1 MILPRNQGFFL
12 DEKSSI
18 FSIKYQISRCKAAE
32 NEAET
37 LVANTALFVF
47 STGSKYWPSE
57 IHVVVQKKAVS

>member
-47 STGSKYWPSE
+47 STGSKY
-57 IHVVVQKKAVS
+57 